1 MTACADTQQEE
12 DSWSVIVKKC
22 EDLAMSK
29 KAGDTFAPNAQAQA
43 PGNNTGLG
51 KTRESV
57 SFLVFKKRDLTGM
70 PVPGS
75 MGNVVTTIQ
84 QWLQVNMPLWHDK
97 LARTNQWNTM
107 WVFAGFLLAVVAIV
121 GIGFLVV
128 KGSKAL
134 WHSHVRKIEKRVN
147 EKKKRDKQV
156 DLEQVLQEL
165 NVSEEEKQ
173 KLKAKIC
180 IL

>member
-1 MTACADTQQEE
+1 
-12 DSWSVIVKKC
+12 
-22 EDLAMSK
+22 
-29 KAGDTFAPNAQAQA
+29 
-43 PGNNTGLG
+43 
-51 KTRESV
+51 
-57 SFLVFKKRDLTGM
+57 
-70 PVPGS
+70 
-75 MGNVVTTIQ
+75 
-84 QWLQVNMPLWHDK
+84 
-97 LARTNQWNTM
+97 M

-147 EKKKRDKQV
+147 EKKKTDQQM
-156 DLEQVLQEL
+156 DLEKFLQEL

-180 IL
+180 VL